1 MQIKLLK
8 KRENKLAVE
17 NPITKKAGE
26 FAQKIGYSRQEL
38 IIVIENMLKMKEHE
52 GKLSKIILQSFFGMF
67 VKLNNNDKIQID
79 GTKLMQLFQFAK
91 KTPPIKL
98 SPLAIYQV
106 DVLMLKELLDM
117 AKKTSPEK

>member
-8 KRENKLAVE
+8 KRENKLAAE

-52 GKLSKIILQSFFGMF
+52 GKLSKIILQRFFGMF
-67 VKLNNNDKIQID
+67 VKLNDNDKIQID
-79 GTKLMQLFQFAK
+79 GTKLIQLFQFAK
-91 KTPPIKL
+91 KPPPIKL

-106 DVLMLKELLDM
+106 DVLMLKELLDI